1 MRYPVRKILED
12 QRDLLLFRPFRPDIR
27 GHRDAYLAWG
37 LLTTWLA
44 GVGRYWDHPN
54 AALWQYLGLGSVAY
68 VFILALVLWL
78 IVAPLKASNWSYS
91 GVLIFVMLTS
101 LPALL

>member
-44 GVGRYWDHPN
+44 GVGRGGDQARP
-54 AALWQYLGLGSVAY
+54 SVSNMEE
-68 VFILALVLWL
+68 
-78 IVAPLKASNWSYS
+78 ASASR
-91 GVLIFVMLTS
+91 LS
-101 LPALL
+101 LPAQTTNWKAWK